1 MPKSLSENEGWG
13 NRLKESFKK
22 ISQMRSRPYL
32 YLDSK
37 KASLYNDVDEAAGN
51 FEH

>member
-1 MPKSLSENEGWG
+1 
-13 NRLKESFKK
+13 
-22 ISQMRSRPYL
+22 MRSRPYL

-37 KASLYNDVDEAAGN
+37 KASLYDDADEAAGN